1 MSRHPLHWRARWAL
15 AQVTGVL
22 FSSLVW
28 ILLLAS
34 VPSWLLG
41 GLVAGTVLV
50 LAFRTRPM
58 LLLAFGARPAALADR
73 EVVLRAIVPVASL
86 RGRNQPRVFVG
97 KGRRAAGWDV
107 TAADRRTLL
116 VSEAMLTAITAGT
129 VSELEVSARVARAF
143 GQLPAR
149 RSRIVLAVGLYC
161 LPWTV
166 VHAFV
171 DRISFALARV
181 PLMSFAWRMRMVVF
195 FLGLLDA
202 VQHGRWEAA
211 IPLTVLSVLT
221 YTTGPLDRAW
231 RCRLAELGDRRVE
244 DEGLGSVPAAGRQD
258 GSRSV
263 QRLETFG

>member
-50 LAFRTRPM
+50 LAFRTRPI

-129 VSELEVSARVARAF
+129 VSELEVSARVARTF

-171 DRISFALARV
+171 DRISFA
-181 PLMSFAWRMRMVVF
+181 WRMRMVVF
-195 FLGLLDA
+195 FLGLVDA
-202 VQHGRWEAA
+202 VQHARWEAA

-221 YTTGPLDRAW
+221 YATGPLDRAW
-231 RCRLAELGDRRVE
+231 RCRLAELGDRRIE

-263 QRLETFG
+263 QRLETFR